1 MTDIKELSPAIVQ
14 YQIHLNKEEKS
25 KRDLQRR
32 LNPIMQEAVRAEIVK
47 LLDNGII
54 YPIFDSQWVNPAH
67 TIFKK
72 SDFTVVKNENQ
83 ELVQM

>member
-54 YPIFDSQWVNPAH
+54 YPIFEVNRSAQSTRFWKCPV
-67 TIFKK
+67 
-72 SDFTVVKNENQ
+72 SPW
-83 ELVQM
+83 